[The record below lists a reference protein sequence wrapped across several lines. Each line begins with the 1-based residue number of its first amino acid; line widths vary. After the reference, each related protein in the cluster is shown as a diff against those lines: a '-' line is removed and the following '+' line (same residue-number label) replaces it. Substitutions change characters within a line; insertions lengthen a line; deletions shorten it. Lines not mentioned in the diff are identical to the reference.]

1 MSLALRRVPAGPHV
15 LPSSATHFCHP
26 LQGGNWSLFFV
37 DQLLKQLSLVNLKPF
52 FATIWNKTNRFVK
65 KENDS

>member
-26 LQGGNWSLFFV
+26 LRDGNWALLFFV
-37 DQLLKQLSLVNLKPF
+37 DQL
-52 FATIWNKTNRFVK
+52 
-65 KENDS
+65 